1 MRKKFTMLLTALLCC
16 VGGAK
21 AQITSLGELNNG
33 KAYTIVGN
41 RGFIAANEGFVM
53 GSNYGPL
60 SGANLETN
68 NAMHQF
74 AIITYENVSYLY
86 SVGAEK
92 FVMKDGNKASLVDF
106 PIHSIEIVAAQ
117 DQSTNFDWIIK
128 LNGKYMN
135 LSNSSE
141 NGVYTNY
148 DSEDDGNRW
157 SITEIGEFNSQKAE
171 AVISLG
177 LASERLALQKAINNA
192 SSYYEAMKDK
202 NTEEAKT
209 LNNMI
214 SVAQGS
220 LTSDAETAESL
231 SEKILN
237 IDLLLYN
244 LISEYD
250 LSSQAF
256 YLKNASTGLYMTL
269 VSTNE
274 NIKVCDFDYTNE
286 NQIFNI
292 VGTNE
297 SYVYKVK
304 SSTGYYLKTTGY
316 WDYKA
321 SETDDDGGKHTL
333 AYVGEGKYTL
343 TGSNGLIG
351 PNSGSA
357 KNNDP
362 IYSNHGTN
370 NSNIYWVL
378 EPQDERL
385 KSILL
390 EEIESATTV
399 YDKLKSFTCDEI
411 TTLVT
416 AINTANGVYK
426 NPSATVDA
434 IIEQIGS
441 LSTAKD
447 EASLYPFVPSL
458 LKEIEPSRYFIYY
471 TDENNTK
478 HYLQTTGANSVVTV
492 TENPIS
498 YDIQAGTTED
508 GKFTTAYT
516 IKMNGLYI
524 SNTSNDATNI
534 ETKDQVQLW
543 SSQVVFEMNGKSA
556 IRLTN
561 ATAENTWHGHYFI
574 NKGDENTTIASDPS
588 LGENLFIWT
597 IEPDLQGMRDELAV
611 LKEKATT
618 LITQLTNKPEG
629 SAPIE
634 NAVITALSTAIEYA
648 EANKD
653 SNNSETL
660 NTGITQL
667 NDAINNASVNAFGSG
682 VLAMLDEGE
691 YIIYSEKGNTKYYLS
706 NNKTDKIVVTST
718 SPLVYDVY
726 KGQTDGYA
734 TYAYCLDMNESKMSN
749 PNGDMQIQVENKGGN
764 NYNNNREWDSQVLY
778 VNSQGKYAI
787 RSTNCPA
794 GSGWNSDAFITISED
809 GKTVSGQNTDLS
821 DALYIW
827 NIEKVNAEAS
837 INNVKYETLTAAIAA
852 AEADATVTML
862 KDINVENAVQVAKDL
877 TINMNGKTLTSAGD
891 GFEVTARG
899 TLTITGEGTVNAG
912 VVENPTEDYVAVW
925 ANGGNVII
933 NGGTFIVAAGKDGET
948 NDCIYAKGG
957 EITIN
962 GGTFSNAGTYNP
974 SHGGVVINAN
984 NTVANS
990 KVIINGG
997 TINPAEGCVAY
1008 EVADVEAGRI
1018 ELNTA
1023 AKVGNQY
1030 YTSLDAAIAAAEANA
1045 TVTMLNDINVS
1056 SAVVVA
1062 KNLTIDM
1069 NGKTLTSAG
1078 DGFEV
1083 TAGTLTITGNGTV
1096 AAGTTGDQWVAV
1108 WANGGNAVIENG
1120 TYSVV
1125 ADENNT
1131 TNDCIYAKGGQITV
1145 NGGTFSN
1152 VGTYVA
1158 NKGGVV
1164 INANNTVANSK
1175 VIINGGTINPAEG
1188 CVAYEVADVE
1198 AGRIELN
1205 TAAKVGNQYYTSL
1218 DAAIA
1223 AAEANAT
1230 VTMLNDINVSSAV
1243 VVAKNLTIDMNGKT
1257 LTSAGD
1263 GFEVTAGTLTITG
1276 NGTVAAGTTGDQ
1288 WVAVWAN
1295 GGNAVIENGT
1305 YSVVADENNTTND
1318 CIYAKGG
1325 QITVNGGTFS
1335 NVGTYVAGN
1344 GGVVIN
1350 AHNTIANS
1358 KVIINGGTF
1367 NPAEGC
1373 VPYEVADVEAD
1384 RVVLNSVANETELK
1398 IAVAAGKDVTL
1409 GADIEVSSAVQVADV
1424 INLDLNG
1431 NTITNAEGYV
1441 FEVTG
1446 ELTVNGGSLEESAIC
1461 YIINDADYKTEAGKT
1476 YAISE
1481 DKEYVDIKYTRT
1493 FGHNSWQVLFVPF
1506 DIEVTEELL
1515 NDFEVYTI
1523 TGVNEVRVEVADVT
1537 VGTTL
1542 SAHTPYLI
1550 KVQNW
1555 TEENKT
1561 KTITV
1566 TDATLEATNG
1576 VYNVTKD
1583 NYTFTGIYTSEAI
1596 AAHDKYV
1603 LTDGKWCRLSDK
1615 AVEDGNNVL
1624 GAFRVYLTAP
1634 ANAANALSITRGETG
1649 IEELSTVNDQQ
1660 STVIYDLTGRKVE
1673 TMDKG
1678 IYIVNGR
1685 KVVK

>member
-16 VGGAK
+16 MGGAK
-21 AQITSLGELNNG
+21 AQITSLEELNNG
-33 KAYTIVGN
+33 KAYTIEGE

-53 GSNYGPL
+53 GNNNGPL
-60 SGANLETN
+60 SGTTLETN

-74 AIITYENVSYLY
+74 AIITYEDVSYLY

-148 DSEDDGNRW
+148 DSEDGGNRW
-157 SITEIGEFNSQKAE
+157 SITEIGEFNSQKA
-171 AVISLG
+171 ATVISLG

-202 NTEEAKT
+202 NTEEAQT

-214 SVAQGS
+214 SEAQGS

-286 NQIFNI
+286 NQVFNI

-304 SSTGYYLKTTGY
+304 SSTGYYLKTTGN

-343 TGSNGLIG
+343 TGSKGLIG

-416 AINTANGVYK
+416 AINTANGVYE

-498 YDIQAGTTED
+498 YDIQAGTTEA

-524 SNTSNDATNI
+524 SNTSNDTTNI

-574 NKGDENTTIASDPS
+574 DKGDENTTIASDPS

-597 IEPDLQGMRDELAV
+597 IELDLQGMRDELAV

-618 LITQLTNKPEG
+618 LKTQLTNKPEG

-648 EANKD
+648 EMNKG
-653 SNNSETL
+653 SNDSETL

-691 YIIYSEKGNTKYYLS
+691 YVIYYEKDDIKYYLS
-706 NNKTDKIVVTST
+706 NDKTDKKVVTST

-726 KGQTDGYA
+726 EGQTNGYA

-787 RSTNCPA
+787 RSTNCSA
-794 GSGWNSDAFITISED
+794 GSGWNSDAFITISISEN
-809 GKTVSGQNTDLS
+809 GTTVSGQNTDLS

-827 NIEKVNAEAS
+827 NIEKVKAEAS

-852 AEADATVTML
+852 AEAGATVTL
-862 KDINVENAVQVAKDL
+862 IKDIEVSGAV
-877 TINMNGKTLTSAGD
+877 
-891 GFEVTARG
+891 EVT
-899 TLTITGEGTVNAG
+899 
-912 VVENPTEDYVAVW
+912 
-925 ANGGNVII
+925 
-933 NGGTFIVAAGKDGET
+933 KD
-948 NDCIYAKGG
+948 
-957 EITIN
+957 
-962 GGTFSNAGTYNP
+962 
-974 SHGGVVINAN
+974 
-984 NTVANS
+984 
-990 KVIINGG
+990 
-997 TINPAEGCVAY
+997 
-1008 EVADVEAGRI
+1008 
-1018 ELNTA
+1018 
-1023 AKVGNQY
+1023 
-1030 YTSLDAAIAAAEANA
+1030 
-1045 TVTMLNDINVS
+1045 
-1056 SAVVVA
+1056 
-1062 KNLTIDM
+1062 LTIDM
-1069 NGKTLTSAG
+1069 NGKTLTSDG

-1083 TAGTLTITGNGTV
+1083 KAGGTLTITGNGTV
-1096 AAGTTGDQWVAV
+1096 NAGTEGGLWVAV

-1125 ADENNT
+1125 AGEEGS
-1131 TNDCIYAKGGQITV
+1131 TNDCIYAKGGEITI
-1145 NGGTFSN
+1145 NGGTFRN
-1152 VGTYVA
+1152 NGTYYP

-1164 INANNTVANSK
+1164 INAN
-1175 VIINGGTINPAEG
+1175 
-1188 CVAYEVADVE
+1188 
-1198 AGRIELN
+1198 
-1205 TAAKVGNQYYTSL
+1205 
-1218 DAAIA
+1218 
-1223 AAEANAT
+1223 
-1230 VTMLNDINVSSAV
+1230 
-1243 VVAKNLTIDMNGKT
+1243 
-1257 LTSAGD
+1257 
-1263 GFEVTAGTLTITG
+1263 
-1276 NGTVAAGTTGDQ
+1276 
-1288 WVAVWAN
+1288 
-1295 GGNAVIENGT
+1295 
-1305 YSVVADENNTTND
+1305 
-1318 CIYAKGG
+1318 
-1325 QITVNGGTFS
+1325 
-1335 NVGTYVAGN
+1335 
-1344 GGVVIN
+1344 
-1350 AHNTIANS
+1350 NTIANS

-1367 NPAEGC
+1367 NPAEDC
-1373 VPYEVADVEAD
+1373 VITEEGDVTAERVAWTPVTEEA
-1384 RVVLNSVANETELK
+1384 LNVALAASSV
-1398 IAVAAGKDVTL
+1398 VTL
-1409 GADIEVSSAVQVADV
+1409 GGDIELTAPVVVDGEGKNV
-1424 INLDLNG
+1424 TVDLNG
-1431 NTITNAEGYV
+1431 HTLKARTFAESNGTITEGETDSYV
-1441 FEVTG
+1441 FWVRNGANLTINGNGKVETSACAYSIAVWAQGGNVTI
-1446 ELTVNGGSLEESAIC
+1446 NGGEYTNAGEGADLIYASAAGNVVINGGTFTAC
-1461 YIINDADYKTEAGKT
+1461 EKQPHVPGTNEQRSALNLKDNSGSSITVYGGKYYEFDPANNVSENPQVNFVAVTHHSVYDGTTKYYEVVPGCVINDSDYKVAGKKFVVEET
-1476 YAISE
+1476 VE
-1481 DKEYVDIKYTRT
+1481 NVDITYTRT
-1493 FGHNSWQVLFVPF
+1493 FGHTDWQVLFVPF
-1506 DIEVTEELL
+1506 AIPMDKMS
-1515 NDFEVYTI
+1515 DFEVYSIEGVENSRIVVNQI
-1523 TGVNEVRVEVADVT
+1523 TDGGLDAN
-1537 VGTTL
+1537 
-1542 SAHTPYLI
+1542 TPYLI
-1550 KVQNW
+1550 KTNE
-1555 TEENKT
+1555 TEV
-1561 KTITV
+1561 TIELKG
-1566 TDATLEATNG
+1566 ATLEATTGNLAIEKNG
-1576 VYNVTKD
+1576 
-1583 NYTFTGIYTSEAI
+1583 YTFTGTYKAMTAAELI
-1596 AAHDKYV
+1596 AADDSYV
-1603 LTDGKWCRLSDK
+1603 LTGVRNAEGNIDYAEWRQLTETSK
-1615 AVEDGNNVL
+1615 AVL
-1624 GAFRVYLTAP
+1624 SAFRVYLTAP
-1634 ANAANALSITRGETG
+1634 AGAANALSITRGETG

-1685 KVVK
+1685 KVVIK